1 MTSRQGPRAAPL
13 ILSVAL
19 FMEQMDSTVIAT
31 ALPAIAADIG
41 TSPIALKL
49 ALTAYLVALAIFIP
63 VSGWV
68 ADRFGARRTFVL
80 AIAVFVASSVMC
92 SLAHSLP
99 AFVFARFLQGMGG
112 AMMTPVARLVLVRAI
127 PRSELVSAMAWI
139 TLPALAGP
147 LIGPPL
153 GGFITTYASWEWI
166 FLINV
171 PIGLAGMAATLRYL
185 PELPSFEPPPLDWTG
200 FLLVAL
206 GASGIIFGMSVIS
219 LPALPWQVGAAAVLA
234 GMSGCIAY
242 VLHARRHPRPILSLS
257 LLNYPTLRA
266 CVTGGS
272 LFRIGIGA
280 IPFLLP
286 LMLQLGYGLTPF
298 ESGMITFATAIGA
311 MSMKPVAT
319 PIFRRF
325 GFRGALVCAAVLSA
339 LSVLAMIAI
348 PPQGATYWLFIA
360 ALLAGGFTRSLF
372 FTGINALAFAEVSD
386 REAAQA
392 TALTAVAQQTSI
404 AMGVAVAGGVL
415 ETALYVQGGTLGLS
429 AFAAAFGV
437 VALMMAL
444 GTVPVLRLDR
454 DAGKGLAGETPGHR
468 AKASLGPELGGPHS
482 P

>member
-1 MTSRQGPRAAPL
+1 MTARPNSRAVPL
-13 ILSVAL
+13 ILAVAL

-68 ADRFGARRTFVL
+68 ADRFGPKRTFVF
-80 AIAVFVASSVMC
+80 AIMVFVASSLMC
-92 SLAHSLP
+92 SQAHSLP
-99 AFVFARFLQGMGG
+99 AFVVARFLQGMGG
-112 AMMTPVARLVLVRAI
+112 AMMTPVARLVLVRAT

-139 TLPALAGP
+139 TMPALAGP

-166 FLINV
+166 FLINL
-171 PIGLAGMAATLRYL
+171 PIGIAGIAATLRYL
-185 PELPSFEPPPLDWTG
+185 PELPAFEPPPLDWTG
-200 FLLVAL
+200 FFLVAL
-206 GASGIIFGMSVIS
+206 AASGIIFGMSVIS
-219 LPALPWQVGAAAVLA
+219 LPALPWQVGAVAV
-234 GMSGCIAY
+234 MSGLSASVAY
-242 VLHARRHPRPILSLS
+242 VLHAKRHPRPILSLS
-257 LLNYPTLRA
+257 LLDYPTLRA
-266 CVTGGS
+266 CVTGGFF
-272 LFRIGIGA
+272 FRIGIGA

-286 LMLQLGYGLTPF
+286 LMLQLAYGLTPF
-298 ESGMITFATAIGA
+298 QSGMVTFASAIGA
-311 MSMKPVAT
+311 MSMKPVA
-319 PIFRRF
+319 PPVFRRF
-325 GFRGALVCAAVLSA
+325 GFRAALVCAAVLSA

-415 ETALYVQGGTLGLS
+415 ETALYFQGGELGLS
-429 AFAAAFGV
+429 AFSAAFGV

-444 GTVPVLRLDR
+444 GVLPILRLAK
-454 DAGKGLAGETPGHR
+454 DAGAGLAGHAGGHR
-468 AKASLGPELGGPHS
+468 AKAALEAELGGPQS

>member
-1 MTSRQGPRAAPL
+1 VTVRQSQRAVPL
-13 ILSVAL
+13 ILAVAL

-63 VSGWV
+63 VSGWA
-68 ADRFGARRTFVL
+68 ADRFGAKRTFVI
-80 AIAVFVASSVMC
+80 AIAVFMASSLLC
-92 SLAHSLP
+92 SLAHSLEF
-99 AFVFARFLQGMGG
+99 FVVARFLQGMGG
-112 AMMTPVARLVLVRAI
+112 AMMTPVARLVLVRAT

-139 TLPALAGP
+139 TMPALAGP

-166 FLINV
+166 FLINL
-171 PIGLAGMAATLRYL
+171 PIGLAGIAATLRYL
-185 PELPSFEPPPLDWTG
+185 PELPAFEPPPLDRSG

-206 GASGIIFGMSVIS
+206 GAAGIIFGMSVIS
-219 LPALPWQVGAAAVLA
+219 LPALPWQVGAAAVVAGLA
-234 GMSGCIAY
+234 GCVGY
-242 VLHARRHPRPILSLS
+242 VLHARRHPQPILSLS
-257 LLNYPTLRA
+257 LLDYPTLRA

-286 LMLQLGYGLTPF
+286 LMLQLVYGLTPF
-298 ESGMITFATAIGA
+298 ESGMVTFASAVGA
-311 MSMKPVAT
+311 MSMKPVA
-319 PIFRRF
+319 PPVFRRF
-325 GFRGALVCAAVLSA
+325 GFRGALVWAAILSA

-386 REAAQA
+386 QEAAQA

-415 ETALYVQGGTLGLS
+415 ETALYFHGGDLGLF

-444 GTVPVLRLDR
+444 GILPILGLDR
-454 DAGKGLAGETPGHR
+454 DAGKGLAGEAGGQRTRGD
-468 AKASLGPELGGPHS
+468 LGAELSGPHS